1 MLSRSRLRR
10 KRVPLALALA
20 LAPSLAWPAL
30 AGAGA
35 PKLPDRVTV
44 VFAADVGGYLE
55 PCGCSED
62 QRGGLPRAA
71 AVLRRIRAEGHP
83 VYFVAGGDLLFE
95 ERSSDAS
102 REQDLLKA
110 RAVAGALRLMGLDA
124 TVAGERDLF
133 AGEAFARK
141 AGLPLVRG
149 RRLGPVGFG
158 VLGQV
163 PPAPVRLAVVHEGG
177 TRGALARA
185 DEAKAAGVTVL
196 LSSHRDSMLADDFNR
211 AVLDGPVP
219 AVQVQGRGQSLARID
234 FWLRGDLALPFTVLP
249 GAAQRDEEVD
259 LSLHRRLEY
268 LRRRDAALAGGQAEL
283 AQALDRKISELEARV
298 AGLRERPLPEPPADR
313 PSLQIAFIA
322 LTKDLPEDRAVRD
335 LVVRHYAEVAKRNLR
350 KARAER
356 RPCPEG
362 APEAP
367 RFIGLDAPPPG
378 GASAC
383 VSCHPAAV
391 EQWRTTAHAR
401 AYRTLAKAGRQHDL
415 DCIAC
420 HVTGWKQ
427 PGGPCDVAGDAGRRD
442 VQCEACHGPA
452 SRHALDPPG
461 HIERVPPE
469 ERCRVCHTSEH
480 STRFEP
486 ASYRARVIG
495 VGHGA
500 PAPTPAGK

>member
-1 MLSRSRLRR
+1 VLSRSRLRR
-10 KRVPLALALA
+10 KRVPLALALT
-20 LAPSLAWPAL
+20 LAWPAL
-30 AGAGA
+30 GGAGA
-35 PKLPDRVTV
+35 AKLPDRVTV

-62 QRGGLPRAA
+62 QRGGLGRAA

-95 ERSSDAS
+95 ERPTAAS
-102 REQDLLKA
+102 REQDLMKA
-110 RAVAGALRLMGLDA
+110 RAVAEAFRLMGLDA

-158 VLGQV
+158 ALGHV
-163 PPAPVRLAVVHEGG
+163 PAAPVRLAVVHAGG
-177 TRGALARA
+177 TRAGLARA

-196 LSSHRDSMLADDFNR
+196 LSSHRDSLLADDFNR

-234 FWLRGDLALPFTVLP
+234 FWLRGDLARPFKVLP

-268 LRRRDAALAGGQAEL
+268 SRRRDGALAGGQIEL
-283 AQALDRKISELEARV
+283 AQALGQKVTELEARV
-298 AGLRERPLPEPPADR
+298 AELRARPLPEPPPDR
-313 PSLQIAFIA
+313 PSLQIAFIP
-322 LTKDLPEDRAVRD
+322 LTMDLPEDRAVRK
-335 LVVRHYAEVAKRNLR
+335 LMVRHYAEVAKRNL
-350 KARAER
+350 ARARADR

-367 RFIGLDAPPPG
+367 RFIGLDAF
-378 GASAC
+378 GAAAAC
-383 VSCHPAAV
+383 ATCHPAAV

-401 AYRTLAKAGRQHDL
+401 AYQTLAKAGRQHDL

-420 HVTGWKQ
+420 HVTGWKE
-427 PGGPCDVAGDAGRRD
+427 PGGPCSVAGDAGRRD

-469 ERCRVCHTSEH
+469 ERCRVCHTPVH

-486 ASYRARVIG
+486 RSYGARVIG
-495 VGHGA
+495 AGHGA
-500 PAPTPAGK
+500 PAPTYRH